1 MRTRILLADDHRIMR
16 EGLKSLL
23 NDEPDMEVVGEAE
36 NGRKAIQMAE
46 EHKPDVVVMDIG
58 MPELNGI
65 EATRR
70 IVADNPGTKVVALSM
85 HPTAGSW
92 PRSSRPGRVGTC

>member
-1 MRTRILLADDHRIMR
+1 MKTKIVPADDHRLLR

-23 NDEPDMEVVGEAE
+23 EGEDDMQVIGEAD
-36 NGRKAIQMAE
+36 NGRHAIEVAE
-46 EHKPDVVVMDIG
+46 EVGPDVVVMDIG

-70 IVADNPGTKVVALSM
+70 IVHDHPGTKVIALSM
-85 HPTAGSW
+85 HSDRRFMGEILKAGAS
-92 PRSSRPGRVGTC
+92 G